1 MIVATTII
9 IIITIVTI
17 VTIVTILLSLLVK
30 DDAILHCSLYQSR
43 GQRKIN
49 MERYW
54 VWWFGF
60 FFFLHPGALPKK
72 LLLVYHQDLANNV
85 IIF

>member
-54 VWWFGF
+54 VWWFGLF
-60 FFFLHPGALPKK
+60 FSSSWSPPKEVAFSVSPR
-72 LLLVYHQDLANNV
+72 LGQ
-85 IIF
+85 